1 MQRSFGR
8 RLKRDFQKNW
18 SAYLLVLPVL
28 VYFILF
34 HYKPMYGVIIAFK
47 KFSIRKGILGS
58 PWVGLQYFREFLSS
72 YYFWRLM
79 KNTLSISLASLVFGF
94 PIPILFALL
103 LNEVRSNRYKK
114 VIQTVSYM
122 PHFISLVVICSLV
135 RLFTA
140 HNGLIAGFFGLFG
153 YDTRFDMLN
162 SGRLF
167 TPIYVGSGIW
177 QNTGWDCIIYLSGL

>member
-58 PWVGLQYFREFLSS
+58 PWVGLQYFR
-72 YYFWRLM
+72 
-79 KNTLSISLASLVFGF
+79 SLRYINYVESRRDDKQRRHNG
-94 PIPILFALL
+94 IPRINELL
-103 LNEVRSNRYKK
+103 LERYE
-114 VIQTVSYM
+114 
-122 PHFISLVVICSLV
+122 
-135 RLFTA
+135 RLP
-140 HNGLIAGFFGLFG
+140 
-153 YDTRFDMLN
+153 
-162 SGRLF
+162 S
-167 TPIYVGSGIW
+167 
-177 QNTGWDCIIYLSGL
+177 